1 MRKPHSSSDNER
13 PHSVDMGVKER
24 YPWVYAVPC
33 KKVMPK
39 ICDEL
44 PDEFRRAG
52 IRDMILK
59 CTCWPVCVSRVCNT
73 SFPLISRP
81 ERYSCNT

>member
-24 YPWVYAVPC
+24 YPWVYAVPS
-33 KKVMPK
+33 KKMMPK
-39 ICDEL
+39 KCDEL

-52 IRDMILK
+52 IGACFK
-59 CTCWPVCVSRVCNT
+59 GKVKS
-73 SFPLISRP
+73 S
-81 ERYSCNT
+81 